1 MKKIS
6 RRNFLLTAGV
16 VSAAA
21 LLAACGSS
29 TSSASSESASEST
42 ASSAESAASNEAV
55 EYPITIHPDENPF
68 TIVETWKRTGGSG
81 RKSSS
86 RLSFHAA
93 GADARTSSPVSNGT
107 GGNHGGRFGRTWTI
121 SIPEVHAEY
130 DQRGLCRS

>member
-1 MKKIS
+1 MTEYTLQIQNLSVGYDETTIIEDLNLEIPAHK
-6 RRNFLLTAGV
+6 
-16 VSAAA
+16 VS
-21 LLAACGSS
+21 GDHW
-29 TSSASSESASEST
+29 SERLRK
-42 ASSAESAASNEAV
+42 
-55 EYPITIHPDENPF
+55 IHPDENPF

-86 RLSFHAA
+86 QLSFYAA
-93 GADARTSSPVSNGT
+93 GADAWTSSPVSNST

>member
-1 MKKIS
+1 MTEHTLQTQNLSVGYDETTIIEDLNLEIPAHK
-6 RRNFLLTAGV
+6 
-16 VSAAA
+16 VS
-21 LLAACGSS
+21 GDHW
-29 TSSASSESASEST
+29 SERLRK
-42 ASSAESAASNEAV
+42 
-55 EYPITIHPDENPF
+55 IHPDENPF

-81 RKSSS
+81 RKSSL